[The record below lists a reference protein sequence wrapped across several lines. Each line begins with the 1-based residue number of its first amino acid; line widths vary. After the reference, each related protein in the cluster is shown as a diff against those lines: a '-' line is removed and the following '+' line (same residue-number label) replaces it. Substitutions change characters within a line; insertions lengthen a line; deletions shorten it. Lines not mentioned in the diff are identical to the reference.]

1 MFIKSGQYKYNLK
14 MSRNSEHLSS
24 VYNSNI
30 RLRSELSEY
39 RRWVSNVINGE
50 IAVLI
55 LEMLLK
61 NGQRTKVDVEGWSGG
76 RRESR
81 DILSRINL
89 IPLGGVICFLYQDY
103 DRCLYFKSIYP
114 GMKRLIKLG
123 YGMDITSFNVL
134 FRFR

>member
-24 VYNSNI
+24 VYNFNI

-39 RRWVSNVINGE
+39 RLWVSNVINGE

-61 NGQRTKVDVEGWSGG
+61 NGQRTKVDVEGWA
-76 RRESR
+76 
-81 DILSRINL
+81 D
-89 IPLGGVICFLYQDY
+89 
-103 DRCLYFKSIYP
+103 
-114 GMKRLIKLG
+114 
-123 YGMDITSFNVL
+123 
-134 FRFR
+134 

>member
-1 MFIKSGQYKYNLK
+1 

-24 VYNSNI
+24 FYNSNI

-39 RRWVSNVINGE
+39 RLWVSNVINGE

-61 NGQRTKVDVEGWSGG
+61 NGQRTKVDAEGWAGG

-89 IPLGGVICFLYQDY
+89 IPLGGVNMFLILRDF
-103 DRCLYFKSIYP
+103 CKKTSLPLSNSSSACTIYFISSYNLP
-114 GMKRLIKLG
+114 GFLTGGSGL
-123 YGMDITSFNVL
+123 
-134 FRFR
+134 

>member
-1 MFIKSGQYKYNLK
+1 

-24 VYNSNI
+24 VYSSNI

-39 RRWVSNVINGE
+39 RLWVSNVINGE

-61 NGQRTKVDVEGWSGG
+61 NRQRTKVDAEGWAGG

-89 IPLGGVICFLYQDY
+89 IPLGGVNMFLISGLRQIIGVYI
-103 DRCLYFKSIYP
+103 SIIKFNLA
-114 GMKRLIKLG
+114 GNEKLIELR
-123 YGMDITSFNVL
+123 YEMDIMTFNLL
-134 FRFR
+134 FKFQIYSS